1 MTVTHALVDAATLP
15 AVEGEPVDILM
26 LDEKGQE
33 QLTTEGEL
41 MATRALG
48 ILMANVPAVTQLF
61 AGATAY

>member
-1 MTVTHALVDAATLP
+1 MDAATLP
-15 AVEGEPVDILM
+15 TVEGEPVDILM